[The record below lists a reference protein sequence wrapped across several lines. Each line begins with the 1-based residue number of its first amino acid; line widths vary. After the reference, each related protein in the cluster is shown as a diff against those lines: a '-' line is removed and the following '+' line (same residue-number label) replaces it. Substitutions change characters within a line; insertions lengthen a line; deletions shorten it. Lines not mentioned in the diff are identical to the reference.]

1 MAKSSD
7 KLKSLSDIFR
17 DNVKYII
24 PDYQRGYS
32 WGTEQLNDLWEDL
45 ENLVEGRFHYTG
57 MFTFCKAEHDD
68 NLYHVVDGQ
77 QRMTTL
83 IILINELLAK
93 IEGGIPNGSSVE
105 EYVKK
110 YLYYKPYGQFRNEYR
125 FQYSV
130 DSPSDAFFR
139 TQILGQEDPAS
150 YNQPEQTLYTKNLK
164 GAKEY
169 FSEKIQSLEQDKLAK
184 LFIKVTENLRFNEY
198 IIEDIDEVYVTF
210 ETMNNRGKSLSSLEL
225 LKNRLIYLSTLFEN
239 VLGNN
244 PTNKANVK
252 TLRENINYTWRT
264 IYEYLGKSQ
273 SKALNDDSFLRDHW
287 IMYFRY
293 DRSTSKVFRTDLL
306 SRIFTAKEVLNRN
319 LSIDAVIKYVASLQK
334 SIVYWYNITCP
345 STDKNASENDKWH
358 TRLNRVGIGSFKPLL
373 MAAYIRNKKDEVLPL
388 IKACEKFRFLVSVMT
403 ARRSN
408 TGDSFFYSLAHT
420 HFENENSDIKKDLI
434 EVVNKKTASWT
445 DLNRFVNECVERY
458 KDNGFYSWPGIR
470 YFLYEYE
477 KHLEEINSGEDKV
490 NWEIFEHNQDGKISI
505 EHIFPQNP
513 SSNDTYWSTRFT
525 SKEDKE
531 LTHSLGNLLLL
542 RQSKNSSLQNDPFEE
557 KKEKYRTGSN
567 SEIQVAGYDEWTP
580 NSIVKRGTEMLQ
592 FLTKHWDL
600 SEFTSEQINK
610 LLNISDVV
618 YSINISAESNETTE
632 VIDAEENIEYHEDYE

>member
-1 MAKSSD
+1 MANSSN

-32 WGTEQLNDLWEDL
+32 WGTDQLNDLWEDL
-45 ENLVEGRFHYTG
+45 ENLVDGRFHYTG
-57 MFTFCKAEHDD
+57 MFTFCKAEPDD

-93 IEGGIPNGSSVE
+93 IEGGITNRSSVD

-110 YLYYKPYGQFRNEYR
+110 YLYYKPFGQFKNEYR

-139 TQILGQEDPAS
+139 THILGQEDSAS
-150 YNQPEQTLYTKNLK
+150 YNEPEQTLYTKNLK

-169 FSEKIQSLEQDKLAK
+169 FSEKIQGLEKEELTK
-184 LFIKVTENLRFNEY
+184 LFIKVTENLKFNEY
-198 IIEDIDEVYVTF
+198 IIEDINEVYVTF

-225 LKNRLIYLSTLFEN
+225 LKNRLIYLSTLFET
-239 VLGNN
+239 LSGND
-244 PTNKANVK
+244 PASLANVK
-252 TLRENINYTWRT
+252 TLRENINNTWKT
-264 IYEYLGKSQ
+264 IYEYLGKRQ
-273 SKALNDDSFLRDHW
+273 SNDLNDDSFLRDHW

-293 DRSTSKVFRTDLL
+293 DRSTSEVFKEDLL
-306 SRIFTAKEVLNRN
+306 SKEFTARKVLSEK
-319 LSIDAVIKYVASLQK
+319 LFIGEVIKYVASLQK
-334 SIVYWYNITCP
+334 SIVYWFNITCP
-345 STDKNASENDKWH
+345 STDKQASENDKWQ

-388 IKACEKFRFLVSVMT
+388 IKACEEFRFLVSSLS

-408 TGDSFFYSLAHT
+408 TGDSGFYKLARDY
-420 HFENENSDIKKDLI
+420 FAGKISNINEII
-434 EVVNKKTASWT
+434 TAVKEETKYWY
-445 DLNRFVNECVERY
+445 DQNRFVNECVERY
-458 KDNGFYSWPGIR
+458 KDKYKGFYSWSGLR

-477 KHLEEINSGEDKV
+477 KELEKQNSGEDKV
-490 NWEIFEHNQDGKISI
+490 SWDIFEINQDGKISI
-505 EHIFPQNP
+505 EHIYPQNP

-525 SKEDKE
+525 REEDKE
-531 LTHSLGNLLLL
+531 LAHSLGNLLLL

-567 SEIQVAGYDEWTP
+567 SEIEVSKYDEWTP
-580 NSIVKRGTEMLQ
+580 ASIIKRGKDMLQ
-592 FLTKHWDL
+592 FLTNHWGL
-600 SEFTSEQINK
+600 PKFTTEQINK

-618 YSINISAESNETTE
+618 YSKNISTEANEI
-632 VIDAEENIEYHEDYE
+632 IDVTDEENIEYQENYE

>member
-1 MAKSSD
+1 MANTSD
-7 KLKSLSDIFR
+7 KLKSLSDVFR

-32 WGTEQLNDLWEDL
+32 WGTEQLDNLWEDL
-45 ENLVEGRFHYTG
+45 ENLVDGKFHYTG
-57 MFTFCKAEHDD
+57 MFTFCKDEHGD

-83 IILINELLAK
+83 IILINELLTK
-93 IEGGIPNGSSVE
+93 IQGGIPNGLSVE
-105 EYVKK
+105 KYVEK
-110 YLYYKPYGQFRNEYR
+110 YLYYKPWGQIGNEYR

-130 DSPSDAFFR
+130 DNPSDAFFR
-139 TQILGQEDPAS
+139 TQILGQEDSAS

-169 FSEKIQSLEQDKLAK
+169 FSNKIQGLGQDVLSKI
-184 LFIKVTENLRFNEY
+184 FIKVTDNLKFNEY
-198 IIEDIDEVYVTF
+198 IIDDIDEVYVTF

-239 VLGNN
+239 VLGND
-244 PTNKANVK
+244 PTNLANVK
-252 TLRENINYTWRT
+252 TLRENINNTWKT
-264 IYEYLGKSQ
+264 IYEYLGKGQ

-293 DRSTSKVFRTDLL
+293 DRSTSKVFRSDLL
-306 SRIFTAKEVLNRN
+306 SDTFTARRVLNKE
-319 LSIDAVIKYVASLQK
+319 LSIEDVNKYICSLQK
-334 SIVYWYNITCP
+334 SIVHWYNIICP
-345 STDKNASENDKWH
+345 STDKQASENDKWQ

-420 HFENENSDIKKDLI
+420 CFESTNPDINELIKT
-434 EVVNKKTASWT
+434 VNDKTTLWT
-445 DLNRFVNECVERY
+445 DFNRFVNECVERY
-458 KDNGFYSWPGIR
+458 KDNGFYLWSGIR

-477 KHLEEINSGEDKV
+477 KYLEEKNSGEDKV
-490 NWEIFEHNQDGKISI
+490 NWEIFERNQDGKISI

-525 SKEDKE
+525 RNEDKE
-531 LTHSLGNLLLL
+531 LAHSLGNLLLL
-542 RQSKNSSLQNDPFEE
+542 RQSKNSSLQNDPFDK

-567 SEIQVAGYDEWTP
+567 SEIEVAKYDEWTP
-580 NSIVKRGTEMLQ
+580 SSIIQRGKDMLR
-592 FLTKHWDL
+592 FLTDHWNL
-600 SEFTSEQINK
+600 EEFTPEQINK
-610 LLNISDVV
+610 LLNIKDVV
-618 YSINISAESNETTE
+618 YSKNISTEANEMTE
-632 VIDAEENIEYHEDYE
+632 DADVDENIENQEDFE